1 MTKCCFSLNWADSFI
16 YSAVSW
22 LLFLTCRL
30 LPFIQSHRLWFLF
43 IRLRLLRQLYLT
55 VRSTTEI
62 KLWLQKSK
70 VSSSCFVTFKGWR
83 IFSVWNHTTS
93 ARNLLTWLQVE
104 VVWFTGQTEGEKN
117 GLRVFWLTWFTTA
130 LCNTWERCTGSATA
144 KCTVSCFWWEML
156 NLIVFLL
163 KSHLIL
169 NCSQVWLLKDP
180 PVTCCEL

>member
-1 MTKCCFSLNWADSFI
+1 M
-16 YSAVSW
+16 SW

-62 KLWLQKSK
+62 KLRLQKSK

-93 ARNLLTWLQVE
+93 ARNLLTRLQVE

-117 GLRVFWLTWFTTA
+117 GLTVFWLTWFTTA
-130 LCNTWERCTGSATA
+130 LCNTWGRCTGSAMA
-144 KCTVSCFWWEML
+144 KCINYSLLFLMRNVKFNRFFLNHIWFELFSGLTVKKPSSNML
-156 NLIVFLL
+156 WALTAF
-163 KSHLIL
+163 
-169 NCSQVWLLKDP
+169 CT
-180 PVTCCEL
+180 VTFI